1 MTALARLSL
10 KNRALV
16 ALATVLTIIVG
27 LFSTTSLKQELL
39 PSLEFPLVVAVTP
52 VVGADSQVVESQVT
66 EPMERAAEQLDGVER
81 VQSTSSNGLSVVQV
95 TLDYGTSL
103 DDAKAALQ
111 SEVTGLDLP
120 EGAEPQV
127 IVGAFDAFPIMQVS
141 ATGGE
146 DTEALVE
153 RLESTVVP
161 ALEKVEG
168 VREVQLTGVR
178 DERVEIS
185 LDQQAAAAAGV
196 TPQTITTALQSN
208 GVVVPGGSLTDGD
221 QSLAVQVGASFS
233 DIEELRA
240 MPLAAQPASGGEGAQ
255 DPPAIPTLGDVA
267 EVELTEPPAA
277 GYTRTDGEAAVTL
290 GIVKTPDGNTVGISH
305 AVSDELES
313 LAPELGDD
321 GRLTVVFDQ
330 APFVEQSIHDLTVEG
345 LLGLTFAIL
354 VVLIFLLSIR
364 LTLVTAVSIP
374 LSLLVAMIGL
384 QVAGYS
390 LNILTLGALTIAVGR
405 VVDDSI
411 VVIENIKRH
420 VDGGEAKAQAI
431 PRAVA
436 EVAAAVTS
444 STLAT
449 AAVFLPLGLVGGQV
463 GELFRP
469 FALTVVLALL
479 ASLLVAL
486 TIIPVLGY
494 WFLGGPARSGRSE
507 QQREQALHT
516 DEPDWLQRG
525 YLPVLRTVIAR
536 PLLTC
541 LAGLLVFA
549 GTLGMAGFVKTDF
562 LGSAGDTQVTIT
574 QELPAGTA
582 LKVTDAAAQ
591 EVEETLAG
599 IDGIET
605 VTATIGDTGDGA
617 AAFLGGGA
625 SSAQFFV
632 SMDEDADPEAVRTR
646 IEEALADAEG
656 TVRVTGASEDPTMGQ
671 TRIVVRSSDQA
682 SLEEGARAVEQ
693 AVEGVQGAEEVT
705 NNVADTLPA
714 VQVAVDRQKALAAGL
729 PEAQVGQLVSG
740 SLNGAP
746 IGEVTL
752 GSESRQ
758 VVVQQGEK
766 PASVAE
772 LRQLP
777 VGAGPQGPVTLGDI
791 AQVEQVDS
799 PVSITRTDGERSA
812 TITTVNGTDNLGTFT
827 QELTRAVDGVDLPEG
842 VEVSVGGESEDQAE
856 AFAQLGLAMLA
867 AVGIVYLIMVAAF
880 RSVVQPLILLVSI
893 PFAATGAI
901 ALLIITQIPLG
912 VAGMIGGLMLVGIVV
927 TNAIV
932 LIDLVNQYRERGM
945 SVEQAVVEGGRH
957 RLRPI
962 LMTALATICALL
974 PMAFALTG
982 GGAFISQ
989 PLAIVVIGGLVSSTL
1004 LTLLLVPALYVIVER
1019 LAARF
1024 TRGGR
1029 DRARDEAF
1037 DGSATAP
1044 AAARRG
1050 GATSMT
1056 GWRPTGA

>member
-146 DTEALVE
+146 GTEALVE

-196 TPQTITTALQSN
+196 TPQTIATALQSN

-240 MPLAAQPASGGEGAQ
+240 MPLATQPASGGEGAQ

-267 EVELTEPPAA
+267 EVELTEPPAT

-436 EVAAAVTS
+436 EVAGAVTS

-494 WFLGGPARSGRSE
+494 WFLGGPGRSE
-507 QQREQALHT
+507 QEREQALHA

-549 GTLGMAGFVKTDF
+549 GTLGMVGFVKTDF

-617 AAFLGGGA
+617 AAFLGGGE

-632 SMDEDADPEAVRTR
+632 SMDEDADSEAVRTR

-656 TVRVTGASEDPTMGQ
+656 TVRVTGASEDPSMGQ

-880 RSVVQPLILLVSI
+880 RSIVQPLILLVSI

-945 SVEQAVVEGGRH
+945 SVEQAVLEGGRH

-1029 DRARDEAF
+1029 GRARDEAF
-1037 DGSATAP
+1037 AGSATAP
-1044 AAARRG
+1044 ATARRG
-1050 GATSMT
+1050 GATAWDS
-1056 GWRPTGA
+1056 WR